1 MQLGGQLLH
10 ALGERIAGALE
21 FVLSGLHVCEL
32 FELGRLFGGQG
43 LAAAVVFQGLL
54 GVEYLLVQ
62 RFGLRLGSRA
72 VGAYRLLGLE
82 LAQLLVQA
90 LLLITQRGA
99 IRQRLQGRW
108 VDVTQVNG
116 QTRCLETLTL
126 EAVEHR
132 FKGFHPQVAVV
143 QLDATLTQWQAEQGA
158 VEQAHQ
164 AVDILLRELF
174 AQAGVT
180 VVVGVVELLLDL
192 PEAFFQVANA
202 LVEVFD
208 TELTGLGQG
217 ACELVMG
224 ILGRQQLLLQHLDV
238 IDQGKTMAQYRQL
251 AQPALD
257 AGDFTLKAHQLLCAA
272 ALVVLQAVLFTPVM
286 FGLDDQLFLAR
297 HGVVLPGTQQ
307 VVEHR

>member
-1 MQLGGQLLH
+1 VGQ
-10 ALGERIAGALE
+10 
-21 FVLSGLHVCEL
+21 
-32 FELGRLFGGQG
+32 
-43 LAAAVVFQGLL
+43 
-54 GVEYLLVQ
+54 
-62 RFGLRLGSRA
+62 
-72 VGAYRLLGLE
+72 
-82 LAQLLVQA
+82 
-90 LLLITQRGA
+90 
-99 IRQRLQGRW
+99 
-108 VDVTQVNG
+108 VDG
-116 QTRCLETLTL
+116 QTRRLETLTF

-202 LVEVFD
+202 LVEVFG

-224 ILGRQQLLLQHLDV
+224 ILGRQQLLFQHLDV
-238 IDQGKTMAQYRQL
+238 IDQRKTMA
-251 AQPALD
+251 
-257 AGDFTLKAHQLLCAA
+257 
-272 ALVVLQAVLFTPVM
+272 
-286 FGLDDQLFLAR
+286 
-297 HGVVLPGTQQ
+297 
-307 VVEHR
+307 